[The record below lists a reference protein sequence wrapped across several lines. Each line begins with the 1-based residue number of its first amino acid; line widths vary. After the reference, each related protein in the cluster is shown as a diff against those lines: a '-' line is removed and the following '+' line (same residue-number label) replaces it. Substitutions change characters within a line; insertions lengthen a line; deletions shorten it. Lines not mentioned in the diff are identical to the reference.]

1 MEKYTGLVK
10 EGKKMGALREHKGK
24 VFASALIA
32 IIGVGLGVI
41 PYFSVANIINNI
53 VKGKVEIAT
62 YIPYILAVLVGLL
75 GSVLFH
81 EFSTI
86 ISHNL
91 AYRVI
96 EEKRKKLVD
105 KLSKIS
111 MGEVEKRSS
120 GQWSQFMVETLDK
133 MEQPIAHVIPEVI
146 ANLLIP
152 IVLVIIIF
160 IMDWRIGIANLL
172 TIPFGLLFLMLMM
185 RGYEE
190 KSKRYQEASK
200 AMNTTMVEY
209 VNGIKVIK
217 AFNKSASSFG
227 KFKET
232 VNENK
237 KAMLDWYLSICFSMT
252 GAMETIPATMVFVL
266 PTSLYLFMQRSVEM
280 SSLTMCILLSYASYK
295 PLIKAM
301 SHLETIA
308 NIKMVMKEINKVMEI
323 PDLERGKQLKHIK
336 SHDVE
341 FQNVSFAYDESKN
354 VLNNISFKANEKELT
369 AIVGNSGGG
378 KSTIAKLIAGFW
390 NIEKGKILIG
400 DVDLNDMP
408 LKQNMDLITY
418 VSQENFLFNKTILEN
433 LRIAKEDA
441 SMDEIKEACVKAS
454 CHDFIMNLPNGYETI
469 VGEGG
474 ASLSGGERQRIVI
487 ARSFLKNSSIVLL
500 DEATAYSDPDNEA
513 IIQKSID
520 ALIKD
525 KTVIMIAHRLST
537 IVNAN
542 KIIVVDNGNIVEQGS
557 HEKLLEL
564 NGRYREMW
572 DVYTESKE
580 IEVI

>member
-1 MEKYTGLVK
+1 MEVLK
-10 EGKKMGALREHKGK
+10 EHKGK
-24 VFASALIA
+24 VFTSALIA
-32 IIGVGLGVI
+32 IIGVGLDVV

-53 VKGKVEIAT
+53 VEGKVEIGA

-75 GSVLFH
+75 GSILFH

-96 EEKRKKLVD
+96 EGKRKKLVD
-105 KLSKIS
+105 KLSRIS
-111 MGEVEKRSS
+111 MGEIEKRSS

-152 IVLVIIIF
+152 IVLVVIIF
-160 IMDWRIGIANLL
+160 IMDWRIGVANLL
-172 TIPFGLLFLMLMM
+172 TIPLGLLFFMMMM

-200 AMNTTMVEY
+200 AMNTIMVEY

-237 KAMLDWYLSICFSMT
+237 KSMLDWYLSVCFSMT
-252 GAMETIPATMVFVL
+252 GAMETIPATMIFVL
-266 PTSLYLFMQRSVEM
+266 PTSLYLFMQGSVEM
-280 SSLTMCILLSYASYK
+280 SSLIMCILLSYASYK

-301 SHLETIA
+301 SHLETMA
-308 NIKMVMKEINKVMEI
+308 NVKMVMKEINKVMEI

-336 SHDVE
+336 SYDVE
-341 FQNVSFAYDESKN
+341 FQNVSFAYDDSKN

-390 NIEKGKILIG
+390 NIDKGKIFIG

-408 LKQNMDLITY
+408 LKQNMELITY

-433 LRIAKEDA
+433 LRVAKEDA
-441 SMDEIKEACVKAS
+441 NMDEIKEACVKAS
-454 CHDFIMNLPNGYETI
+454 CHDFITNLPNGYETV

-474 ASLSGGERQRIVI
+474 SSLSGGERQRIVI
-487 ARSFLKNSSIVLL
+487 ARSFLKNSPIVLL

-513 IIQKSID
+513 IIQESID

-537 IVNAN
+537 IVKAN
-542 KIIVVDNGNIVEQGS
+542 KIIVVDNGNIVEEGS

-572 DVYTESKE
+572 DVYTEAKE

>member
-1 MEKYTGLVK
+1 MEVLK
-10 EGKKMGALREHKGK
+10 EHKGK

-53 VKGKVEIAT
+53 VEGKVEIGA

-81 EFSTI
+81 ELSTI

-96 EEKRKKLVD
+96 EGKRKKLVD

-111 MGEVEKRSS
+111 MGEIEKRSS

-152 IVLVIIIF
+152 IVLVVIIF
-160 IMDWRIGIANLL
+160 IMDWRIGVANLL
-172 TIPFGLLFLMLMM
+172 TIPLGLLFFMMMM

-200 AMNTTMVEY
+200 AMNTIMVEY

-237 KAMLDWYLSICFSMT
+237 KSMLDWYLSVCFSMT
-252 GAMETIPATMVFVL
+252 GAMETIPATMIFVL
-266 PTSLYLFMQRSVEM
+266 PTSLYLFMQGSVEM
-280 SSLTMCILLSYASYK
+280 SSLIMCILLSYASYK

-301 SHLETIA
+301 SHLETMA
-308 NIKMVMKEINKVMEI
+308 NVKMVMKEINKVMEI

-336 SHDVE
+336 SYDVE
-341 FQNVSFAYDESKN
+341 FQNVSFAYDDSKN

-390 NIEKGKILIG
+390 NIDKGKIFIG

-408 LKQNMDLITY
+408 LKQNMELITY

-433 LRIAKEDA
+433 LRVAKEDA
-441 SMDEIKEACVKAS
+441 NMDEIKEACVKAS
-454 CHDFIMNLPNGYETI
+454 CHDFITNLPNGYETV

-474 ASLSGGERQRIVI
+474 SSLSGGERQRIVI
-487 ARSFLKNSSIVLL
+487 ARSFLKNSPIVLL

-513 IIQKSID
+513 IIQESID

-542 KIIVVDNGNIVEQGS
+542 KIIVVDNGNIVEEGS

-572 DVYTESKE
+572 DVYTEAKE

>member
-1 MEKYTGLVK
+1 MEVLK
-10 EGKKMGALREHKGK
+10 EHKGK
-24 VFASALIA
+24 VFTSALIA
-32 IIGVGLGVI
+32 IIGVGLGVV

-53 VKGKVEIAT
+53 VEGKVEIGA

-75 GSVLFH
+75 GSILFH
-81 EFSTI
+81 ELSTI

-96 EEKRKKLVD
+96 EGKRKKLVD

-111 MGEVEKRSS
+111 MGEIEKRSS

-152 IVLVIIIF
+152 IVLVVIIF
-160 IMDWRIGIANLL
+160 IMDWRIGVANLL
-172 TIPFGLLFLMLMM
+172 TIPLGLLFFMMMM

-237 KAMLDWYLSICFSMT
+237 KAMLDWYLSVCFSMT
-252 GAMETIPATMVFVL
+252 GAMETIPATMIFVL
-266 PTSLYLFMQRSVEM
+266 PTSLYLFMQGSVEM
-280 SSLTMCILLSYASYK
+280 SLLIMCILLSYASYK

-301 SHLETIA
+301 SHLETMA
-308 NIKMVMKEINKVMEI
+308 NIKIVMKEINKVMEI

-336 SHDVE
+336 SYDVE

-369 AIVGNSGGG
+369 AIVGDSGGG

-390 NIEKGKILIG
+390 NIDKGKILIG

-408 LKQNMDLITY
+408 LKQNMELITY

-433 LRIAKEDA
+433 LRVAKEDA

-454 CHDFIMNLPNGYETI
+454 CHDFIMNLPNGYETV

-474 ASLSGGERQRIVI
+474 SSLSGGERQRIVI
-487 ARSFLKNSSIVLL
+487 ARSFLKNSPIVLL

-513 IIQKSID
+513 IIQESID

-537 IVNAN
+537 IVKAN
-542 KIIVVDNGNIVEQGS
+542 KIIVVDNGNIVEEGS

-572 DVYTESKE
+572 DVYTEAKE

>member
-1 MEKYTGLVK
+1 MEVLK
-10 EGKKMGALREHKGK
+10 EHKGK

-32 IIGVGLGVI
+32 IIGVGLGVV

-53 VKGKVEIAT
+53 VEGKVEIGA

-75 GSVLFH
+75 GSILFH

-96 EEKRKKLVD
+96 EGKRKKLVD

-111 MGEVEKRSS
+111 MGEIEKRSS

-152 IVLVIIIF
+152 IVLVVIIF
-160 IMDWRIGIANLL
+160 IMDWRIGVANLL
-172 TIPFGLLFLMLMM
+172 TIPLGLLFFMMMM

-200 AMNTTMVEY
+200 AMNTIMVEY

-237 KAMLDWYLSICFSMT
+237 KSMLDWYLSVCFSMT
-252 GAMETIPATMVFVL
+252 GAMETIPATMIFVL
-266 PTSLYLFMQRSVEM
+266 PTSLYLFMQGSVEM
-280 SSLTMCILLSYASYK
+280 SSLIMCILLSYASYK

-301 SHLETIA
+301 SHLETMA
-308 NIKMVMKEINKVMEI
+308 NVKMVMKEINKVMEI

-336 SHDVE
+336 SYDVE
-341 FQNVSFAYDESKN
+341 FQNVSFAYDDSKN

-369 AIVGNSGGG
+369 AIVGDSGGG

-390 NIEKGKILIG
+390 NIDKGKIFIG

-408 LKQNMDLITY
+408 LKQNMELITY

-433 LRIAKEDA
+433 LRVAKEDA
-441 SMDEIKEACVKAS
+441 NMDEIKEACVKAS
-454 CHDFIMNLPNGYETI
+454 CHDFITNLPNGYETV

-474 ASLSGGERQRIVI
+474 SSLSGGERQRIVI
-487 ARSFLKNSSIVLL
+487 ARSFLKNSPIVLL

-513 IIQKSID
+513 IIQESID

-542 KIIVVDNGNIVEQGS
+542 KIIVVDNGNIVEEGS

-572 DVYTESKE
+572 DVYTEAKE